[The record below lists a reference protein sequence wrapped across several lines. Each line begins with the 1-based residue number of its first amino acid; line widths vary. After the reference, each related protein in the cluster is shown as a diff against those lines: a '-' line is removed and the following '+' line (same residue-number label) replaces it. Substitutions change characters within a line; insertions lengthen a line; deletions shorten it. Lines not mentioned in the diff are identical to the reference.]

1 MVGNG
6 NDMFTN
12 HCSGG
17 AFWGNKNSSGGSPF
31 YTQGFAYQVLN
42 STGLRPGNE
51 FPQVPYGPMD
61 FHCARGL
68 GSWTDPFILNY
79 GWLVNLV
86 DLNTEKEYVRQ
97 RIADYITDLLGL
109 GISGIRI
116 DAAKHISPDNLAHIF
131 KKLKTNLG
139 GGDLPDD
146 FTAYLEVIIGGEASL
161 LMCQDNSY
169 NYG

>member
-1 MVGNG
+1 M
-6 NDMFTN
+6 
-12 HCSGG
+12 
-17 AFWGNKNSSGGSPF
+17 
-31 YTQGFAYQVLN
+31 
-42 STGLRPGNE
+42 
-51 FPQVPYGPMD
+51 
-61 FHCARGL
+61 
-68 GSWTDPFILNY
+68 
-79 GWLVNLV
+79 

-146 FTAYLEVIIGGEASL
+146 FTAYLEIIIGGEASL